1 MTDLDSTPL
10 GSETPG
16 CGTHPASAAPS
27 PVPAPSPASAEGPV
41 RWYILFVNYEQGL
54 ALHDLLDRHDLPN
67 RIAPA
72 PRSIQ
77 GELSCGMS
85 LLVEDDAIDE
95 VRACIEANR
104 GEYHSIVPLAGQ
116 IQSHRDRYC

>member
-1 MTDLDSTPL
+1 MADTDI
-10 GSETPG
+10 
-16 CGTHPASAAPS
+16 
-27 PVPAPSPASAEGPV
+27 

-54 ALHDLLDRHDLPN
+54 ALRDLLLAHNVKN

-85 LLVEDDAIDE
+85 LLIEDDDIESALN
-95 VRACIEANR
+95 CIVEQKGA
-104 GEYHSIVPLAGQ
+104 YHSICPLAGQ
-116 IQSHRDRYC
+116 IRARRDKYC

>member
-1 MTDLDSTPL
+1 MLNPDL
-10 GSETPG
+10 
-16 CGTHPASAAPS
+16 
-27 PVPAPSPASAEGPV
+27 

-54 ALHDLLDRHDLPN
+54 ALRDLLLKHGIKN

-72 PRSIQ
+72 PRAIQ

-85 LLVEDDAIDE
+85 LLIEEAD
-95 VRACIEANR
+95 IEAALGCIVENR

-116 IQSHRDRYC
+116 IKSHRDKYC

>member
-1 MTDLDSTPL
+1 MADSDI
-10 GSETPG
+10 
-16 CGTHPASAAPS
+16 
-27 PVPAPSPASAEGPV
+27 

-54 ALHDLLDRHDLPN
+54 ALRDLLLAHGVKN

-85 LLVEDDAIDE
+85 LLIEDTDIESALNCIVEQK
-95 VRACIEANR
+95 
-104 GEYHSIVPLAGQ
+104 GSYHSICPLAGQ
-116 IQSHRDRYC
+116 LKLRRDKYC

>member
-1 MTDLDSTPL
+1 MLNSDL
-10 GSETPG
+10 
-16 CGTHPASAAPS
+16 
-27 PVPAPSPASAEGPV
+27 

-54 ALHDLLDRHDLPN
+54 ALRDLLLKHNVKN

-72 PRSIQ
+72 PRAIQ

-85 LLVEDDAIDE
+85 LLIEEADIE
-95 VRACIEANR
+95 SCLSCITQYK

-116 IQSHRDRYC
+116 MKSHRDRYC